1 MPIRA
6 SSAAAGLLGAGL
18 LASTAV
24 AQAAGPSF
32 SNNRAD
38 EDWSYLRDPA
48 NRGGAAWEA
57 FKFIPLDAAGESYLT
72 LGADLRLRFER
83 YANNFDAPK
92 PDETYGW
99 SRVMPYADFHLG
111 PNLRVFGQMLGA
123 WADRSA
129 LTEGPVD
136 ETGVEL
142 LQGFAEVTAPLGSG
156 ELSIRGGR
164 QMVAYGSERLI
175 GLRFG
180 PNVPLS
186 FDGARARLEIGG
198 WTADA
203 FAYRPVLNEPGDF
216 DDRSDPARDVFGLY
230 ATRALPEI
238 GPKSGLDLY
247 WIGYKR
253 EDARFDSGV
262 ADERRHTLGTRFFG
276 ALDGWSWNHEAMLQL
291 GSFGREDILAWSV
304 ATETR
309 YTFSRVPLRPFV
321 ELKANV
327 ISGDGGPGGR
337 LGTFNA
343 LFPKGK
349 YFGEI
354 GLIGPANLI
363 NLHPVIGVSL
373 GSGWSLSGAAVFY
386 WRQSLEDGVY
396 GNPGNLIR
404 PSAGSRARYVGTQ
417 GEVVLGWEATQN
429 VTLETSYALF
439 EPGRFLRE
447 TGSGE
452 TVHFVGGEIQFRY

>member
-1 MPIRA
+1 MVATA
-6 SSAAAGLLGAGL
+6 SLLAAAA
-18 LASTAV
+18 ASPAV
-24 AQAAGPSF
+24 AEQSSF
-32 SNNRAD
+32 SNNRAE
-38 EDWSYLRDPA
+38 EDWSTLRDPA
-48 NRGGAAWEA
+48 NRAGAAWEPL
-57 FKFIPLDAAGESYLT
+57 KFVPLDAAGESYLT

-83 YANNFDAPK
+83 YADNFDSAK

-99 SRVMPYADFHLG
+99 SRVMPFADLHLG

-123 WADRSA
+123 WADRRS

-142 LQGFAEVTAPLGSG
+142 LQGFAEAAAPMGSG
-156 ELSIRGGR
+156 EFSIRGGR

-186 FDGARARLEIGG
+186 FDGARARLEIGD

-203 FAYRPVLNEPGDF
+203 FAYRPVANELGHF
-216 DDRSDPARDVFGLY
+216 NDRSDRSRKAFGLY

-238 GPKSGLDLY
+238 GPISGLDLY
-247 WIGYKR
+247 WIGYER
-253 EDARFDSGV
+253 ENARFESGV

-276 ALDGWSWNHEAMLQL
+276 SLDDWSWNHEAMLQL

-309 YTFSRVPLRPFV
+309 YTFSSVPLRPFL
-321 ELKANV
+321 ELKANI
-327 ISGDGGPGGR
+327 ISGDHGPGKR

-354 GLIGPANLI
+354 GLIGPANLV
-363 NLHPVIGVSL
+363 NLHPVVGVSL
-373 GSGWSLSGAAVFY
+373 GSSWSLSGAAVFY

-404 PSAGSRARYVGTQ
+404 PSAGSRAHYVGTQ
-417 GEVVLGWEATQN
+417 GEVVLGWQATPN
-429 VTLETSYALF
+429 MTLETSYALF
-439 EPGRFLRE
+439 NPGRFLRE
-447 TGSGE
+447 TGPGK
-452 TVHFVGGEIQFRY
+452 TVHFVGGEIQIRY

>member
-1 MPIRA
+1 M
-6 SSAAAGLLGAGL
+6 AAISL
-18 LASTAV
+18 LATATAGAAV
-24 AQAAGPSF
+24 AEQPSF

-38 EDWSYLRDPA
+38 EDWSALRDPA
-48 NRGGAAWEA
+48 NRTGAAWEP
-57 FKFIPLDAAGESYLT
+57 FKFIPLDAAGKSYLT
-72 LGADLRLRFER
+72 LGTDLRLRFER
-83 YANNFDAPK
+83 YAHNFDSPK
-92 PDETYGW
+92 PNETYGW
-99 SRVMPYADFHLG
+99 SRVMPYADLHLG
-111 PNLRVFGQMLGA
+111 PNIRVFGQILGA

-142 LQGFAEVTAPLGSG
+142 LQGFAEASAPIVTG

-203 FAYRPVLNEPGDF
+203 FAYRPVANELGDF
-216 DDRSDPARDVFGLY
+216 NDRSDRSRKAFGLY

-247 WIGYKR
+247 WIGYGR
-253 EDARFDSGV
+253 DDARFDSGV
-262 ADERRHTLGTRFFG
+262 ADERRHTFGTRFFG
-276 ALDGWSWNHEAMLQL
+276 SLDGWSWNHEAMLQL
-291 GSFGREDILAWSV
+291 GSFGREGILAWSV

-309 YTFSRVPLRPFV
+309 YTFPGVPLRPFA
-321 ELKANV
+321 ELRANA
-327 ISGDGGPGGR
+327 ISGDGEPGGR

-354 GLIGPANLI
+354 GLIGPANLV

-396 GNPGNLIR
+396 GNPGNLVR

-417 GEVVLGWEATQN
+417 GEVVLGWEATPN

-447 TGSGE
+447 TGSGK
-452 TVHFVGGEIQFRY
+452 TVHFVGGEIQLRY

>member
-1 MPIRA
+1 MAIRISPTA
-6 SSAAAGLLGAGL
+6 ISLLGAGL
-18 LASTAV
+18 FASAAV
-24 AQAAGPSF
+24 AQSPKPSF

-38 EDWSYLRDPA
+38 EDWSYLRDPS
-48 NRGGAAWEA
+48 NRSGAAWEA
-57 FKFIPLDAAGESYLT
+57 FKFIALDATGESYLT
-72 LGADLRLRFER
+72 LGTDLRLRFER
-83 YANNFDAPK
+83 YADNFDSPK

-99 SRVMPYADFHLG
+99 SRVMPYADLHLG
-111 PNLRVFGQMLGA
+111 PNLRVFGQLLGA
-123 WADRSA
+123 WADRSP

-142 LQGFAEVTAPLGSG
+142 LQGFAAVTAPLGSD
-156 ELSIRGGR
+156 EVSIRGGR

-186 FDGARARLEIGG
+186 FDGVRARLEMGH

-203 FAYRPVLNEPGDF
+203 FAYRPALNDAGDF

-230 ATRALPEI
+230 ATRVLPEI
-238 GPKSGLDLY
+238 GEKSGLDLY
-247 WIGYKR
+247 WIGYHR
-253 EDARFDSGV
+253 ENARFDSGV
-262 ADERRHTLGTRFFG
+262 ADERRHTFGTRVFG
-276 ALDGWSWNHEAMLQL
+276 ALDGWRWNHEAMLQL
-291 GSFGREDILAWSV
+291 GSFGREKILAWSV

-309 YTFSRVPLRPFV
+309 YTFASLPLRPFV

-363 NLHPVIGVSL
+363 NLHPVAGISL
-373 GSGWSLSGAAVFY
+373 RSGWSLSGAAVFY
-386 WRQSLEDGVY
+386 WRQSLDDGVY
-396 GNPGNLIR
+396 GSPGNLVR
-404 PSAGSRARYVGTQ
+404 PAGGSRARYVGTQ
-417 GEVVLGWEATQN
+417 AEVTLGWEASEN
-429 VTLETSYALF
+429 ISLETSYSQF
-439 EPGRFLRE
+439 RPGRFLDE
-447 TGSGE
+447 TVPGE

>member
-1 MPIRA
+1 MLRA
-6 SSAAAGLLGAGL
+6 LRTAAAAAVVGA
-18 LASTAV
+18 AV
-24 AQAAGPSF
+24 AAPAAAEPPSF

-38 EDWSYLRDPA
+38 EDWGALRDPA
-48 NRGGAAWEA
+48 NRTGAAWES
-57 FKFIPLDAAGESYLT
+57 FKFLPLDAAGASFLT

-83 YANNFDAPK
+83 YDNNFDSAK
-92 PDETYGW
+92 PDEGYGW
-99 SRVMPYADFHLG
+99 TRIMPYAELRLG
-111 PNLRVFGQMLGA
+111 PHLRVFGQALGA

-136 ETGVEL
+136 ETGLEV
-142 LQGFAEVTAPLGSG
+142 LQGFAELAGPAGTG
-156 ELSIRGGR
+156 ELSVRAGR
-164 QMVAYGSERLI
+164 QMVAFGSERLI

-186 FDGARARLEIGG
+186 FDGARARLQLGG

-203 FAYRPVLNEPGDF
+203 FAYRPVANAPGDF
-216 DDRSDPARDVFGLY
+216 DDRADLGRKVYGLY
-230 ATRALPEI
+230 ATRASPEI
-238 GPKSGLDLY
+238 APNAGLDLY
-247 WIGYKR
+247 WIGYER

-262 ADERRHTLGTRFFG
+262 ADERRQTFGARFFG
-276 ALDGWSWNHEAMLQL
+276 SLDGWSWNHEAMLQL
-291 GSFGREDILAWSV
+291 GSFGRESIFAWSV
-304 ATETR
+304 ATDTR
-309 YTFSRVPLRPFV
+309 YTFSTVPLGPFV

-373 GSGWSLSGAAVFY
+373 GSGWSLTAAAVFY
-386 WRQSLEDGVY
+386 WRQSLDDGVY

-417 GEVVLGWEATQN
+417 AEIVLGWEATRN
-429 VTLETSYALF
+429 ITLELSSAVF
-439 EPGRFLRE
+439 EPGRFLSE
-447 TGSGE
+447 TGPGK
-452 TVHFVGGEIQFRY
+452 TVRFVGGEIQFRY